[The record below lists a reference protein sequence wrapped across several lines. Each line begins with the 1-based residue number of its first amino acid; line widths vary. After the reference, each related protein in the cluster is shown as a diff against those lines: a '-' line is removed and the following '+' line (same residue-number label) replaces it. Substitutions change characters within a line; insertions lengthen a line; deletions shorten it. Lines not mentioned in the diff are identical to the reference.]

1 MSGIIRVLGMVM
13 HTNNHLESITV
24 RQRGSRI
31 RDAFFAACVALATVV
46 GLTAVSTAATAATVT
61 HVSK

>member
-1 MSGIIRVLGMVM
+1 M